1 MPDGQVVFE
10 INGDNLKLNDV
21 LRDTTSDI
29 ERESKKWDKAAIEGT
44 SGIEAAFNKA
54 FDINRVKDWAIE
66 AAKQLGKFGLESLDV
81 ASDLQEVQNV
91 VDTTFGENAGVI
103 NRWAKSAGEQ
113 FGLTELQAKK
123 FTSTLGAMFKSS
135 GMDGDITKISTDLA
149 GLAGDMASFYN
160 LDFQT
165 AFDKIRAGIS
175 GETEPLK
182 QLGINMSVANL
193 EAYAMAEGITKSY
206 NEMSQ
211 AEQTMLRYKYLMNAT
226 TDAQGD
232 FSRTSDSY
240 ANSVRTLQ
248 NSIEELKATIGEGLL
263 EPVTQAVNAINDLFG
278 LLTGKSRPST
288 ALDAFDEIDEAT
300 GKAIEGIGET
310 ADTARSY
317 AQVMEDLGDPA
328 DFLGSLTGKTDEMVQ
343 KQKEWLV
350 ICAALTGVIPGL
362 NSVINKET
370 GELNGGVQAVQD
382 YIDAWQQGQEAL
394 AIMKSLE
401 AKKAALVET
410 YGDIPYMEFHADA
423 LRNRADMAAKEF
435 EEAGGDAAL
444 FNAYGDEYNNLTKL
458 RDKADELEGAATQ
471 AENAVAR
478 QRAGY
483 DEAAQMLDADIAYF
497 QEKYSGLI
505 PEDESEEASANAQ
518 STVDGITS
526 GINAGIPGLAS
537 AVDAVNAELARIG
550 TAGSVTV
557 GGTSV
562 NLGGGASVDGSH
574 ALGLDYVPFDN
585 YLAQLH
591 EGESILTAEEA
602 RIWRQFKNGGQAVAN
617 TIDYE
622 AMGGLMRD
630 NIKPGGDVYLD
641 GRIVGQVISQQQGN
655 SLRNLERSGWQ
666 R

>member
-1 MPDGQVVFE
+1 MADGQVVFE
-10 INGDNLKLNDV
+10 INGDNRKVKDA
-21 LRDTTSDI
+21 LRDTTNAI
-29 ERESKKWDKAAIEGT
+29 ESESKNWDKAAGEGA

-54 FDINRVKDWAIE
+54 FDVNRVKTWAIE
-66 AAKQLGKFGLESLDV
+66 AAKQLGKFGIECLET

-91 VDTTFGENAGVI
+91 VDTTFGDNAGVI
-103 NRWAKSAGEQ
+103 DRWAKKAGDQ
-113 FGLTELQAKK
+113 FGLTELQAKE

-193 EAYAMAEGITKSY
+193 KAYAMAEGITQSY
-206 NEMSQ
+206 ESMSQ
-211 AEQTMLRYKYLMNAT
+211 AEQTMLRYKYLMSAT

-232 FSRTSDSY
+232 FARTSDSY

-288 ALDAFDEIDEAT
+288 ALDAFDEIDKAT

-317 AQVMEDLGDPA
+317 AKVMEGLGDPA
-328 DFLGSLTGKTDEMVQ
+328 DFLGSLTGKTDEMVK

-350 ICAALTGVIPGL
+350 TCAALTGIIPGL
-362 NSVINKET
+362 NSVINEET
-370 GELNGGVQAVQD
+370 GELNGGVKAVQD

-401 AKKAALVET
+401 EKKAALVET

-423 LRNRADMAAKEF
+423 LRNRADMAAEAF
-435 EEAGGDAAL
+435 EKAGGDAAL

-478 QRAGY
+478 QRGAY
-483 DEAAQMLDADIAYF
+483 DEALQVLEEDIAYF
-497 QEKYSGLI
+497 QEKYSDLI
-505 PEDESEEASANAQ
+505 PKDESETASANAQ
-518 STVDGITS
+518 NTVDSITS
-526 GINAGIPGLAS
+526 GINAGIPGLAA
-537 AVDAVNAELARIG
+537 AVDAVNAELARLG

-562 NLGGGASVDGSH
+562 PMSGFGVDGSH
-574 ALGLDYVPFDN
+574 AMGLDYVPFDN
-585 YLAQLH
+585 YFAQLH

-602 RIWRQFKNGGQAVAN
+602 RVWRQFKNGGQSVAN
-617 TIDYE
+617 SIDYE

-630 NIKPGGDVYLD
+630 NIRPGGNVYLD

-655 SLRNLERSGWQ
+655 SLRALERSGWQ